1 MVIDWNWTD
10 RGMLTTG
17 AGFLEIINVAYFVIE
32 PEESLAVIS
41 IEIPVTAPIP
51 ASAMDGVPYKVR
63 VLLSRDSQLGPLE
76 SVYTMGRVD
85 EKVEIEKV

>member
-1 MVIDWNWTD
+1 MES
-10 RGMLTTG
+10 GMLTTG
-17 AGFLEIINVAYFVIE
+17 AGLLEITSVAFCVIE
-32 PEESLAVIS
+32 PDESLAVMYM
-41 IEIPVTAPIP
+41 ETPVTTPVP
-51 ASAMDGVPYKVR
+51 ASSMEGVPDKVR